1 MSSFT
6 QNNETLSNIK
16 SSEIYKLLETEV
28 NQLDSIENWNDRIIK
43 MKEIREKIIL
53 EQQKLENITSDIL
66 KINSQNQSDSK
77 KNKNQNQNQNQN
89 LDNLIHSFEAA
100 ETLEEKIKIY
110 NIINSH
116 INNIETQLFT

>member
-43 MKEIREKIIL
+43 MKEICEKIIL

-77 KNKNQNQNQNQN
+77 KNKNQNQN

>member
-1 MSSFT
+1 MSSFA

-66 KINSQNQSDSK
+66 KINSQNQPDSK
-77 KNKNQNQNQNQN
+77 KNKNQN